1 MNKLATLKVI
11 EVTSQRQADNGTIC
25 FHDPITNCDYM
36 SYESGYIRRKT
47 TTKCWRNGK
56 TIFSIYQLNPV
67 KKENV
72 WVEWADRDFKINKRI
87 LIHNP
92 KYRLELLARAVVNYR
107 NTVKSYQLS

>member
-25 FHDPITNCDYM
+25 FHDPITNCDYL

-47 TTKCWRNGK
+47 TVKCWRNGK
-56 TIFSIYQLNPV
+56 TLFSIYQLNPTRMV
-67 KKENV
+67 R
-72 WVEWADRDFKINKRI
+72 EWNDWAKRDFERKERI

-92 KYRLELLARAVVNYR
+92 KYRLELLARSIVNYR
-107 NTVKSYQLS
+107 NTVKSYKNS

>member
-25 FHDPITNCDYM
+25 FHDPITNCDYL

-47 TTKCWRNGK
+47 TVKCWRNGK

-72 WVEWADRDFKINKRI
+72 WVEWADRDFKVNKRI

-107 NTVKSYQLS
+107 NTVKSYKNS